1 MGPGLVVFSTTNEII
16 GTNLCY
22 FSGWDYPISMNFT
35 LKTLLRSRKSL
46 IWATFTL
53 AAVLISNFV
62 FAPSK
67 AEAATQAVSYFI
79 NGDCSDY
86 YDEEEEYAIF
96 EEEEDWTCYVTVK
109 VKPLTPKRKVILQY
123 WDKKWKEED
132 SIVTSSKGTANLF
145 FDSYC
150 NSGEFC
156 DGSWK
161 FRVLVAAAS
170 GQKATNSTSFYIT
183 FYPLALDD
191 YNEDYEGQ

>member
-1 MGPGLVVFSTTNEII
+1 
-16 GTNLCY
+16 
-22 FSGWDYPISMNFT
+22 MNFT
-35 LKTLLRSRKSL
+35 MATLLRSRKSL
-46 IWATFTL
+46 ILATFTL

-109 VKPLTPKRKVILQY
+109 VKPLAPKRKVILQY

-132 SIVTSSKGTANLF
+132 SIVTSTKGTANLF

-161 FRVLVAAAS
+161 FRVLVTAAS

-191 YNEDYEGQ
+191 YNEDYEDQ

>member
-1 MGPGLVVFSTTNEII
+1 MGPGLVVFSTTSEII
-16 GTNLCY
+16 ALNLGY
-22 FSGWDYPISMNFT
+22 FYPSDYPRAMNFT
-35 LKTLLRSRKSL
+35 MATLLRSRKSL

-109 VKPLTPKRKVILQY
+109 VKPLAPKRKVILQY

-132 SIVTSSKGTANLF
+132 SIVTSTKGTANLF

-150 NSGEFC
+150 YSGEFC

-161 FRVLVAAAS
+161 FRVLVTAAS
-170 GQKATNSTSFYIT
+170 GQKATNSKSFYIN

-191 YNEDYEGQ
+191 YNEDYEDQ